1 MDLQFAIFGHIV
13 ALICPCSIGRYNGD
27 AGGLGVK
34 LEMPVQLFSAVVFFF
49 NLSVCIRVF

>member
-13 ALICPCSIGRYNGD
+13 ALICPCSIGCYNGD